1 MGVIIRGKIMKIESK
16 DLIKTLQKWQESN
29 TTYTGLKETA
39 LFQRVI
45 DEIKR
50 METNEEIG
58 QRIKAENESQNTQ
71 NEDEEIKAIIG
82 MLNGDCTA
90 RFWKIPD
97 GMAVDIGD
105 HAVVENRD
113 GYDLVEVVG
122 LVRTTQKYEKN
133 LVGNRKGI
141 KSSVLAVI
149 LRELF

>member
-1 MGVIIRGKIMKIESK
+1 
-16 DLIKTLQKWQESN
+16 
-29 TTYTGLKETA
+29 
-39 LFQRVI
+39 
-45 DEIKR
+45 
-50 METNEEIG
+50 
-58 QRIKAENESQNTQ
+58 
-71 NEDEEIKAIIG
+71 